1 MIDRDRT
8 YSQLARLAASDFAD
22 IVDGTSIIEGKL
34 RLFLNDRSFIDI
46 WLSVKKKGVYAY
58 HWERRDVDRTI
69 YRHNNLPDREAR
81 KLKTYPRHFHN
92 RTEKN
97 IVESNLSD
105 KPEEALRTILEF
117 ARKVVTKR

>member
-117 ARKVVTKR
+117 ARKVVTGR